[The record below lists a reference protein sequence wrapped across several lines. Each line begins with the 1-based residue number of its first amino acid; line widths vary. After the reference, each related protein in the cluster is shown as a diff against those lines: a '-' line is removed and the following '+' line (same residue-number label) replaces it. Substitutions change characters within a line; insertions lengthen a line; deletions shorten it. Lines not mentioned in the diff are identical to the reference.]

1 MSMEDSARARQYH
14 RTRRLLSVAAF
25 VLDALVLAVLLASGW
40 SIWMRSMAERL
51 TVHPSLALLIYLLL
65 FGVVT
70 KTVGLPLDYVRGF
83 RLEHRYGL
91 SNLRL
96 GGWIKDQLKGLLVG
110 GALAAIGLECLFA
123 TMRLWPAQWWIIS
136 ATVFVGFFVL
146 LANLAPVL
154 IFPLFFKFKPLENPA
169 LTERLLELSRR
180 AGTRV
185 RGVFEWKLSEKSK
198 KANAALVGLG
208 NTRRIIL
215 ADTLL
220 ERFNDD
226 EVEAVLA
233 HELGHHVHRHMTLG
247 LVLQAGATY
256 LGFFLVDLALA
267 RFSRALGFRGLA
279 DFANL
284 PLLVLVGTALSFV
297 LLPLV
302 NAFSR
307 RMERQAD
314 AYALRSIRDRSA
326 FVSGMEKLAELNLAE
341 TQPPAWIEFIFHSH
355 PSLEKRI
362 AFAREFSEQAGL
374 DSAMARGS

>member
-1 MSMEDSARARQYH
+1 MSREDSARAKQYH
-14 RTRRLLSVAAF
+14 RTRRILGVAAF
-25 VLDALVLAVLLASGW
+25 ILDALLLVVLLARGW
-40 SIWMRSMAERL
+40 SIALRATAERL
-51 TVHPSLALLIYLLL
+51 TVHPSLALLVYLLL
-65 FGVVT
+65 FGVIT
-70 KTVGLPLDYVRGF
+70 KIVGLPLDYMRGF
-83 RLEHRYGL
+83 RLERRYGL
-91 SNLRL
+91 SNLAL
-96 GGWIKDQLKGLLVG
+96 AGWVKDELKGLAVG
-110 GALAAIGLECLFA
+110 SALAAIGLECLYG
-123 TMRLWPAQWWIIS
+123 TMRLWPEHWWVIS
-136 ATVFVGFFVL
+136 ATLFVAFFVL

-154 IFPLFFKFKPLENPA
+154 ILPLFFKFKPLENPA

-180 AGTRV
+180 AGTNV

-220 ERFNDD
+220 ERLNDD

-233 HELGHHVHRHMTLG
+233 HEFGHHVHRHVAMNLTVQTG
-247 LVLQAGATY
+247 VSY
-256 LGFFLVDLALA
+256 LGFFFVDAVLN
-267 RFSRALGFRGLA
+267 RFSYSFGFRGLA

-284 PLLVLVGTALSFV
+284 PLLLLVGTALSLL

-314 AYALRSIRDRSA
+314 AYALRSVRDRSA
-326 FVSGMEKLAELNLAE
+326 FVSSMEKLAELNLAE

-355 PSLEKRI
+355 PSLARRI
-362 AFAREFSEQAGL
+362 ALAREFSE
-374 DSAMARGS
+374 

>member
-1 MSMEDSARARQYH
+1 MEDSARAKQYH
-14 RTRRLLSVAAF
+14 RTRRILGVAAF
-25 VLDALVLAVLLASGW
+25 VLDALVLAVLLASAW
-40 SIWMRSMAERL
+40 SIWMRDVAERL
-51 TVHPSLALLIYLLL
+51 AVHPPLALLVYLLL
-65 FGVVT
+65 FGVVI

-91 SNLRL
+91 SNLKL
-96 GGWIKDQLKGLLVG
+96 GGWIKDQLKGVLVG
-110 GALAAIGLECLFA
+110 GALAALGLECLYA

-154 IFPLFFKFKPLENPA
+154 IFPLFFKFKPLENPT

-180 AGTRV
+180 AGTHV
-185 RGVFEWKLSEKSK
+185 HGVFEWKLSEKSK

-256 LGFFLVDLALA
+256 LGFFLVDAVLN
-267 RFSRALGFRGLA
+267 RFSNAFGFRGLA

-284 PLLVLVGTALSFV
+284 PLLVLVGTALSLV
-297 LLPLV
+297 LLAPV
-302 NAFSR
+302 NALSR
-307 RMERQAD
+307 SMERQAD
-314 AYALRSIRDRSA
+314 AYALRSIHDRSA
-326 FVSGMEKLAELNLAE
+326 FISSMEKLAELNLAE

-362 AFAREFSEQAGL
+362 ASAREFPE
-374 DSAMARGS
+374 